1 MRRIQKNK
9 GDKMIQLHTTHK
21 LFSRLPLNDSS
32 QLAATLRS
40 QWLFTQ
46 PAIDINPLSNWHGNL
61 ITLQRR
67 NCVLLVHDATRFPLV
82 IPALIKKD
90 FAELNDHFTDSFIN
104 TLLKCGADE
113 DQLNAAQHYLRPL
126 QVDTQCSRS
135 VQGTLNQMKGDIE
148 HVVWFDNLN
157 IAELTGY
164 SLGQQLAG
172 RPCSVKGQGYLC
184 PQKEMLSLLSRLA
197 VL

>member
-1 MRRIQKNK
+1 
-9 GDKMIQLHTTHK
+9 MIQLHATHK

-32 QLAATLRS
+32 QLAVTPRS

-46 PAIDINPLSNWHGNL
+46 PTVDINPLSNWHGNL

-82 IPALIKKD
+82 LLALIKKD
-90 FAELNDHFTDSFIN
+90 FTELNDHFTDSFIN
-104 TLLKCGADE
+104 TLLKGGAEE

-148 HVVWFDNLN
+148 HAVWFDNLKV
-157 IAELTGY
+157 AELSGY
-164 SLGQQLAG
+164 SLSQLLAD
-172 RPCSVKGQGYLC
+172 RPCSVKDRGYLW
-184 PQKEMLSLLSRLA
+184 PQKEMLSLLSQLA
-197 VL
+197 TYL

>member
-1 MRRIQKNK
+1 
-9 GDKMIQLHTTHK
+9 MIQLHATQK

-32 QLAATLRS
+32 QLAVTPRS
-40 QWLFTQ
+40 QWLITQ
-46 PAIDINPLSNWHGNL
+46 PTIDINPLSNWHGNL

-82 IPALIKKD
+82 LPALIKKD
-90 FAELNDHFTDSFIN
+90 FTELNDYFTDSFIN
-104 TLLKCGADE
+104 TLLKCGANE
-113 DQLNAAQHYLRPL
+113 EQLNAAQHYLRPL

-148 HVVWFDNLN
+148 HVVWFDNLKV
-157 IAELTGY
+157 AELPSY
-164 SLGQQLAG
+164 SLGQLLAD
-172 RPCSVKGQGYLC
+172 RPCSVKDRGYLW

-197 VL
+197 AL